1 MAEKKLDSKLD
12 SKLEQALQVGELMGQ
27 TKAFL
32 RVAGRCTAAK
42 AQALAT
48 IHDEK
53 QYRVLGM
60 DWEDFCRKK
69 VGMNRRLADQHIR
82 EFKEFGQPYFDLA
95 QLTPINASQYRQ
107 IAPSVNQR
115 GLVYKGETIA
125 FTEKDAPR
133 LTAAIAEISKA
144 AESARKTPGSVGESE
159 QPYVASAE
167 SALAEAVKTCEN
179 LEKLPLTSSLRVRF
193 RMRLDAA
200 INRLREVQHNIV

>member
-1 MAEKKLDSKLD
+1 MSEMKLDA
-12 SKLEQALQVGELMGQ
+12 KLEQALQVGELVGQ
-27 TKAFL
+27 TKAFM

-53 QYRVLGM
+53 RYRVLGM
-60 DWEDFCRKK
+60 DWEDFCRTK

-82 EFKEFGQPYFDLA
+82 EFKEFGHRYFDLA
-95 QLTPINASQYRQ
+95 QLTPITASQYRQ
-107 IAPSVNQR
+107 IASSVNQK

-133 LTAAIAEISKA
+133 LTAVIAELSKA
-144 AESARKTPGSVGESE
+144 AESARKASAAGGAEAE
-159 QPYVASAE
+159 EPYVASAE
-167 SALAEAVKTCEN
+167 SALTEAVKVCER
-179 LEKLPLTSSLRVRF
+179 LPMLPLTGSMRVRV

-200 INRLREVQHNIV
+200 IHRLRDVQYSIL